1 MNSQSNSALH
11 DQSIRRFIRRLA
23 LLLAFRQSLTLV
35 TVWFFIWGAVALVLR
50 AASSTSRRQLLWGAI
65 GIAVAVIAAAAF
77 SRKRLPSR
85 DSVRAM
91 LDIRNDCGGL
101 LMAGVDA
108 DLGAWRTPE
117 ITLPRLHWRKRRAFG
132 LLAAS
137 FAFVIAGILAPV
149 RFATINASRPMD
161 VGREIENLSAR
172 IEALKEAQV
181 IEEAKAEAL
190 EQKLDQLGQEA
201 SGEDPAKTWEA
212 LDHLNDAVEKAAK
225 EAAETANARQER
237 LARAEALAEG
247 LMAGADQLDSKTMT
261 EAMRTLGEM
270 TRDAIKENESLVG
283 DLSPET
289 LEAIKSGSLKAEHL
303 KDISKALSQS
313 KSALNQ
319 KLSKLSQ
326 SGQSGQSSQ
335 SSQSSQSRRINPK
348 SLKGGAQANRRDNSG
363 LARFLKENAEKMSVD
378 EAMFQWCEGKRGVD
392 RGPGAA
398 AMTWTDGSSEKDA
411 KFKEKVL
418 PPSSVAGLNDSQ
430 LVGLSASAPAV
441 DTSGVAAHG
450 ALNRSASGGG
460 AAYTQT
466 ILPRHRGAVKRYFDR
481 PQSK

>member
-1 MNSQSNSALH
+1 MNPQSNSAHH

-23 LLLAFRQSLTLV
+23 LLLAFRQSLTFV
-35 TVWFFIWGAVALVLR
+35 TVWCFLWGAVALVLR
-50 AASSTSRRQLLWGAI
+50 AASATTRRQLLWGAF
-65 GIAVAVIAAAAF
+65 GIAVAAIAAAVV
-77 SRKRLPSR
+77 SRRRLPSR

-91 LDIRNDCGGL
+91 LDSRNDCGGL
-101 LMAGVDA
+101 LMAGADA

-117 ITLPRLHWRKRRAFG
+117 ITLPRLRWRKARAFG

-137 FAFVIAGILAPV
+137 SAFVLISLLAPV
-149 RFATINASRPMD
+149 RFAATGVARPMD
-161 VGREIENLSAR
+161 VSREVENLSAQ
-172 IEALKEAQV
+172 IEALKGAQV

-190 EQKLDQLGQEA
+190 EQTLDQLGQEA

-225 EAAETANARQER
+225 EAAEAASARRER

-247 LMAGADQLDSKTMT
+247 LMAGGDQLDSKTMT

-270 TRDAIKENESLVG
+270 TREAAKENESLAG

-289 LEAIKSGSLKAEHL
+289 LEAIKSGSLKAEQL
-303 KDISKALSQS
+303 KDLSKALSQN
-313 KSALNQ
+313 KSELNQ
-319 KLSKLSQ
+319 KLSKLSK
-326 SGQSGQSSQ
+326 SGM
-335 SSQSSQSRRINPK
+335 INPNA
-348 SLKGGAQANRRDNSG
+348 LKGGAQANRRDNSG

-378 EAMFQWCEGKRGVD
+378 EATLQWCQGKGGVD
-392 RGPGAA
+392 RGRGDA

-411 KFKEKVL
+411 RFKEKVL

-430 LVGLSASAPAV
+430 LVGMSASAPTA

-450 ALNRSASGGG
+450 ALNSAASGGG
-460 AAYTQT
+460 SAYTQT
-466 ILPRHRGAVKRYFDR
+466 ILPRHRGAVRRYFDR
-481 PQSK
+481 PKTK

>member
-1 MNSQSNSALH
+1 MNPQSNSASH
-11 DQSIRRFIRRLA
+11 NQSIHRFIRKLS
-23 LLLAFRQSLTLV
+23 LLLAFRQSLTFV
-35 TVWFFIWGAVALVLR
+35 TIWFFIWGAVALVLR
-50 AASSTSRRQLLWGAI
+50 AASATPRGRLLWGAT
-65 GIAVAVIAAAAF
+65 GIAVAVIAAAF
-77 SRKRLPSR
+77 VSRRRLPSR

-91 LDIRNDCGGL
+91 LDNRNDCGGL
-101 LMAGVDA
+101 LMAGADA
-108 DLGAWRTPE
+108 DLGTWQVPE
-117 ITLPRLHWRKRRAFG
+117 VTLPRLRWRKARAFG
-132 LLAAS
+132 MLAAS
-137 FAFVIAGILAPV
+137 FAFVLISLLTPV
-149 RFATINASRPMD
+149 RFAATGAARPMD
-161 VGREIENLSAR
+161 VSREVENLSAQ

-190 EQKLDQLGQEA
+190 EQMLDQLGQEA

-225 EAAETANARQER
+225 EAAETTNARQER
-237 LARAEALAEG
+237 LAKAEALAEG
-247 LMAGADQLDSKTMT
+247 LTAGADQLDSKTMT

-270 TRDAIKENESLVG
+270 AREAVKENESLAG

-289 LEAIKSGSLKAEHL
+289 LEAIKSGSLKAEQL
-303 KDISKALSQS
+303 KDLSKALSQS

-326 SGQSGQSSQ
+326 SGQSGQLE
-335 SSQSSQSRRINPK
+335 RINPN

-378 EAMFQWCEGKRGVD
+378 EATLQWYGGKGGLD
-392 RGPGAA
+392 RGRGDA

-411 KFKEKVL
+411 RFKEKTL

-430 LVGLSASAPAV
+430 LVGLSASAPTA

-450 ALNRSASGGG
+450 ALNSAASGGG
-460 AAYTQT
+460 SAYTQT
-466 ILPRHRGAVKRYFDR
+466 ILPRHRGAVRRYFDR

>member
-1 MNSQSNSALH
+1 MNPQSNSARH
-11 DQSIRRFIRRLA
+11 DQSIRRFIRTLA
-23 LLLAFRQSLTLV
+23 LLLAFRQSLTFI
-35 TVWFFIWGAVALVLR
+35 TVWFFIWGAVSLVLR
-50 AASSTSRRQLLWGAI
+50 AASATPRGRLLWGAA
-65 GIAVAVIAAAAF
+65 GIAVAAIAAAF
-77 SRKRLPSR
+77 VSRRLLPSR

-91 LDIRNDCGGL
+91 LDDRNDCGGL
-101 LMAGVDA
+101 LMAGADA
-108 DLGAWRTPE
+108 DLGTWRVPE
-117 ITLPRLHWRKRRAFG
+117 VTLPRLRWRKARAFG
-132 LLAAS
+132 MLAAS
-137 FAFVIAGILAPV
+137 SAFVLISLLAPV
-149 RFATINASRPMD
+149 RFAAINAARSMD
-161 VGREIENLSAR
+161 VSREVENLSAQ

-225 EAAETANARQER
+225 EAAEAANARQEK

-247 LMAGADQLDSKTMT
+247 LTAGADQLDSKTMT

-270 TRDAIKENESLVG
+270 AREAVKENESLAG

-303 KDISKALSQS
+303 KDLSKALSQS

-326 SGQSGQSSQ
+326 SSRLGQLGQLG
-335 SSQSSQSRRINPK
+335 RINPNL
-348 SLKGGAQANRRDNSG
+348 LKGGAQANRRDNSG

-378 EAMFQWCEGKRGVD
+378 EATLQWCTGKGGVD
-392 RGPGAA
+392 RGRGDA

-411 KFKEKVL
+411 RFKEKVL

-430 LVGLSASAPAV
+430 LVGLSASAPMA

-450 ALNRSASGGG
+450 ALNSAASGGG
-460 AAYTQT
+460 SAYTQT

>member
-1 MNSQSNSALH
+1 MNSRSTSAHH

-23 LLLAFRQSLTLV
+23 LLLAFRQSLTFV
-35 TVWFFIWGAVALVLR
+35 TVWLFLWGAVALVLR
-50 AASSTSRRQLLWGAI
+50 ATSATTRRQLMWGAI
-65 GIAVAVIAAAAF
+65 GIAVAAIAAAVV
-77 SRKRLPSR
+77 SRRRLPSR

-91 LDIRNDCGGL
+91 LDSRNDCGGL
-101 LMAGVDA
+101 LMAGADA

-117 ITLPRLHWRKRRAFG
+117 ITSPRLRWRKARAFG

-137 FAFVIAGILAPV
+137 SGFVLISLLAPV
-149 RFATINASRPMD
+149 RFAATGVARPMD
-161 VGREIENLSAR
+161 VSREVENLSAQ

-181 IEEAKAEAL
+181 IEGAKAEAL

-225 EAAETANARQER
+225 EAAEAASARRER
-237 LARAEALAEG
+237 LDRAEALAEG
-247 LMAGADQLDSKTMT
+247 LTAGGDQLDSKTMT

-270 TRDAIKENESLVG
+270 TREAVKENESLAG

-303 KDISKALSQS
+303 KDLSKALSQS

-319 KLSKLSQ
+319 NLSKLSK
-326 SGQSGQSSQ
+326 SGM
-335 SSQSSQSRRINPK
+335 INPNA
-348 SLKGGAQANRRDNSG
+348 LKGGAQANRRDNSG
-363 LARFLKENAEKMSVD
+363 LARFLKENAEKMSID
-378 EAMFQWCEGKRGVD
+378 EATLQWCAGKGGVD
-392 RGPGAA
+392 RGRGDA

-411 KFKEKVL
+411 RFKEKVL

-430 LVGLSASAPAV
+430 LVGLSASAPTA

-450 ALNRSASGGG
+450 ALNSAASGGG
-460 AAYTQT
+460 SAYTQT
-466 ILPRHRGAVKRYFDR
+466 ILPRHRGAVRRYFDR

>member
-1 MNSQSNSALH
+1 MNSQSTSAHH

-23 LLLAFRQSLTLV
+23 LLLAFRQSLTFV
-35 TVWFFIWGAVALVLR
+35 TVWCFLWGAVALVLR
-50 AASSTSRRQLLWGAI
+50 AASATTRRQLLWGAI
-65 GIAVAVIAAAAF
+65 GIAVAAIAAAVV
-77 SRKRLPSR
+77 SIRRLPSR

-91 LDIRNDCGGL
+91 LDSRNDCGGL
-101 LMAGVDA
+101 LMAGADA
-108 DLGAWRTPE
+108 DLGAWRTHE
-117 ITLPRLHWRKRRAFG
+117 ITLPRLRWRKARAFG

-137 FAFVIAGILAPV
+137 SAFVLISLLAPV
-149 RFATINASRPMD
+149 RFAATVASRPMD
-161 VGREIENLSAR
+161 VSREVENLSAQ

-225 EAAETANARQER
+225 EAAEAASARRER

-247 LMAGADQLDSKTMT
+247 LMAGGDQLDSKTMT

-270 TRDAIKENESLVG
+270 TREAVKENESLAG

-303 KDISKALSQS
+303 KDLSKALSQN

-319 KLSKLSQ
+319 KLSKLSK
-326 SGQSGQSSQ
+326 SGQVG
-335 SSQSSQSRRINPK
+335 RINPNA
-348 SLKGGAQANRRDNSG
+348 LKGGAQANRRDNSG

-378 EAMFQWCEGKRGVD
+378 EATLKWCDGKGGVD
-392 RGPGAA
+392 RGRGDA
-398 AMTWTDGSSEKDA
+398 AMTWTDGSNEKDA
-411 KFKEKVL
+411 RFKEKVL
-418 PPSSVAGLNDSQ
+418 PPSSVTGLNDSQ
-430 LVGLSASAPAV
+430 LVGLSASAPTA

-450 ALNRSASGGG
+450 ALNSAASGGG
-460 AAYTQT
+460 SAYTQT
-466 ILPRHRGAVKRYFDR
+466 ILPRHRGAVRRYFDR
-481 PQSK
+481 PQPK

>member
-1 MNSQSNSALH
+1 MNPQSNSASH
-11 DQSIRRFIRRLA
+11 DQSIHRFIRKLA
-23 LLLAFRQSLTLV
+23 LLLAFRQSLTFV
-35 TVWFFIWGAVALVLR
+35 TIWFFIWGAVSLVLR
-50 AASSTSRRQLLWGAI
+50 AASATPRGRLLWGVV
-65 GIAVAVIAAAAF
+65 GIAVAVIAAAIV
-77 SRKRLPSR
+77 SRSRLPSR
-85 DSVRAM
+85 DSIRAM
-91 LDIRNDCGGL
+91 LDDRNDCGGL
-101 LMAGVDA
+101 LMAGADA
-108 DLGAWRTPE
+108 DLGTWRVPE
-117 ITLPRLHWRKRRAFG
+117 VTLPRLRWRKARAFG
-132 LLAAS
+132 MLAAS
-137 FAFVIAGILAPV
+137 FAFVLISLLAPV
-149 RFATINASRPMD
+149 RFAAINAARPLDVSRE
-161 VGREIENLSAR
+161 VENLSAQ
-172 IEALKEAQV
+172 IEALKESQV

-190 EQKLDQLGQEA
+190 EQKLDQLSQEA

-247 LMAGADQLDSKTMT
+247 LTAGADQLDSKTMT

-270 TRDAIKENESLVG
+270 AREAVKENESLAG

-303 KDISKALSQS
+303 KDLSKALSQS

-326 SGQSGQSSQ
+326 SSQLGQLG
-335 SSQSSQSRRINPK
+335 RINPN

-378 EAMFQWCEGKRGVD
+378 EAALQWYADKGGVD
-392 RGPGAA
+392 RGRGDA

-430 LVGLSASAPAV
+430 LVGLSASAPTA

-450 ALNRSASGGG
+450 ALNSAASGGG
-460 AAYTQT
+460 SAYTQT

-481 PQSK
+481 LQSK

>member
-1 MNSQSNSALH
+1 MNSQSTSAHH

-23 LLLAFRQSLTLV
+23 LLLAFRQSMTFV
-35 TVWFFIWGAVALVLR
+35 TVWCFLWGAVALVLR
-50 AASSTSRRQLLWGAI
+50 AASATTRRQLLWGAI
-65 GIAVAVIAAAAF
+65 GIAVAAIAAAVV
-77 SRKRLPSR
+77 SRRRLPSR

-91 LDIRNDCGGL
+91 LDSRNDCGGL
-101 LMAGVDA
+101 LMAGADA

-117 ITLPRLHWRKRRAFG
+117 IRSPRLRWRKARAFG

-137 FAFVIAGILAPV
+137 SAFVLISLLAPV
-149 RFATINASRPMD
+149 RFAATGVARPMD
-161 VGREIENLSAR
+161 VSREVENLSAQ

-225 EAAETANARQER
+225 EAAEAASARRER

-247 LMAGADQLDSKTMT
+247 LMAGGDQLDSKTMT

-270 TRDAIKENESLVG
+270 TREAVKENELLAG
-283 DLSPET
+283 DLSPQA

-303 KDISKALSQS
+303 KDLSKALSQS

-319 KLSKLSQ
+319 KLSKLSK
-326 SGQSGQSSQ
+326 SGM
-335 SSQSSQSRRINPK
+335 INPNA
-348 SLKGGAQANRRDNSG
+348 LKGGAQANRRDNSG

-378 EAMFQWCEGKRGVD
+378 EATLQWCAGKGGVD
-392 RGPGAA
+392 RGRGDA
-398 AMTWTDGSSEKDA
+398 AMTWTDGSSEKGSR
-411 KFKEKVL
+411 FKEKVL

-430 LVGLSASAPAV
+430 LVGLSASAPKA

-450 ALNRSASGGG
+450 ALNSAASGGG
-460 AAYTQT
+460 SAYTQT
-466 ILPRHRGAVKRYFDR
+466 ILPRHRGAVRRYFDR
-481 PQSK
+481 PQPK

>member
-1 MNSQSNSALH
+1 MNSRSTSAHH

-23 LLLAFRQSLTLV
+23 LLLAFRQSLTFV
-35 TVWFFIWGAVALVLR
+35 TVWLFLWGAVALVLR
-50 AASSTSRRQLLWGAI
+50 ATSATTRRQLMWGAI
-65 GIAVAVIAAAAF
+65 GIAVAAIAAAVV
-77 SRKRLPSR
+77 SRRRLPSR

-91 LDIRNDCGGL
+91 LDSRNDCGGL
-101 LMAGVDA
+101 LMAGADA

-117 ITLPRLHWRKRRAFG
+117 ITSPRLRWRKARAFG

-137 FAFVIAGILAPV
+137 SGFVLISLLAPV
-149 RFATINASRPMD
+149 RFAATGVARPMD
-161 VGREIENLSAR
+161 VSREVENLSAQ

-181 IEEAKAEAL
+181 IEGAKAEAL

-225 EAAETANARQER
+225 EAAEAASARRER
-237 LARAEALAEG
+237 LDRAEALAEG
-247 LMAGADQLDSKTMT
+247 LMAGGDQLDSKTMT

-270 TRDAIKENESLVG
+270 TREAVKENESLAG

-303 KDISKALSQS
+303 KDLSKALSQS

-319 KLSKLSQ
+319 NLSKLSK
-326 SGQSGQSSQ
+326 SGM
-335 SSQSSQSRRINPK
+335 INPNA
-348 SLKGGAQANRRDNSG
+348 LKGGAQANRRDNSG
-363 LARFLKENAEKMSVD
+363 LARFLKENAEKMSID
-378 EAMFQWCEGKRGVD
+378 EATLQWCAGKGGVD
-392 RGPGAA
+392 RGRGDA

-411 KFKEKVL
+411 RFKEKVL

-430 LVGLSASAPAV
+430 LVGLSASAPTA

-450 ALNRSASGGG
+450 ALNSAASGGG
-460 AAYTQT
+460 SAYTQT
-466 ILPRHRGAVKRYFDR
+466 ILPRHRGAVRRYFDR

>member
-1 MNSQSNSALH
+1 MNSQSTSAH
-11 DQSIRRFIRRLA
+11 HEQSIRRFIRRLA
-23 LLLAFRQSLTLV
+23 LLLAFRQSLTFV
-35 TVWFFIWGAVALVLR
+35 AVWCFLWGAVALVLR
-50 AASSTSRRQLLWGAI
+50 AASATTRRQLLWGAI
-65 GIAVAVIAAAAF
+65 GIAVAAIAAAVV
-77 SRKRLPSR
+77 SRRRLPSH

-91 LDIRNDCGGL
+91 LDSQNDCGGL
-101 LMAGVDA
+101 LMAGADA

-117 ITLPRLHWRKRRAFG
+117 ITSPRLRWRKARAFG

-137 FAFVIAGILAPV
+137 SAFVLISLLAPV
-149 RFATINASRPMD
+149 RFAATDVARPMD
-161 VGREIENLSAR
+161 VSREVENLSAQ

-225 EAAETANARQER
+225 DAAEAASSKRER

-247 LMAGADQLDSKTMT
+247 LMAGGDQLDSKTMT

-270 TRDAIKENESLVG
+270 TREAVKENELLAG

-289 LEAIKSGSLKAEHL
+289 LEAVKSGSLKAEHL
-303 KDISKALSQS
+303 KDLSKALSQR

-319 KLSKLSQ
+319 KLSKLSK
-326 SGQSGQSSQ
+326 SGQFG
-335 SSQSSQSRRINPK
+335 RIDPNA
-348 SLKGGAQANRRDNSG
+348 LKGGAQANRRDNSG

-378 EAMFQWCEGKRGVD
+378 EATLQWCAGKGGVD
-392 RGPGAA
+392 RGRGDA
-398 AMTWTDGSSEKDA
+398 AMTWTDGSNEKDA
-411 KFKEKVL
+411 RFKEKVL

-430 LVGLSASAPAV
+430 LVGLSASAPTA

-450 ALNRSASGGG
+450 ALNSAASGGG
-460 AAYTQT
+460 SAYTQT

-481 PQSK
+481 PQPK